1 METTLKIEGMMCP
14 HCEARV
20 KSVLEA
26 FPGVSAEVS
35 HKKGYAKFCHE
46 NGFQSSSKKSC
57 STTAQS
63 VYGFI
68 TDNAE
73 YIEEHTA
80 LSDAL
85 IEMEIF
91 VRCLKTKKKFHK
103 NIHQWDAKGK
113 EFNKCFPKWAE

>member
-1 METTLKIEGMMCP
+1 MALQTIC
-14 HCEARV
+14 
-20 KSVLEA
+20 
-26 FPGVSAEVS
+26 

-91 VRCLKTKKKFHK
+91 VACLKMHKKFNK
-103 NIHQWDAKGK
+103 NIHQWDAKGR
-113 EFNKCFPKWAE
+113 EFNKCFPKWVD